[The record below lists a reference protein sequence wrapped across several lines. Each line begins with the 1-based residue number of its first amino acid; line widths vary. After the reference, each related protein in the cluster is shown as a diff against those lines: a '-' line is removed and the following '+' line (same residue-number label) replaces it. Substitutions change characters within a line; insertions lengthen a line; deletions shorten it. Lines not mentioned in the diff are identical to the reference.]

1 MPLKRDDERDDLF
14 YADNLLAVHIGAR
27 EPRERESVV
36 GDVARRVG
44 ARRVASE
51 EDLIEE
57 FGDGIPSL
65 ARVLEYVD
73 ILMVD
78 RPEVAARAYIGHRR
92 ITASPI
98 HALGFSWHSPMTATP
113 PEPAPEGT
121 SFYQVPAGDRNRV
134 IAVVDTGVVEPA
146 ALPEWMSSSVVQG
159 ADDTDAIENDER
171 ASHGTFV
178 TSLIRQIAPT
188 HSISVAAAG
197 QFGDDTDW
205 NDEHIEPGPT
215 TELHVADAIHRLIER
230 HSEDGHAVEALNLS
244 VGGPSL
250 GNREM
255 ATVRSAIARWRE
267 TFPKTPIFAA
277 AGNSTDP
284 AKVYPAAF
292 RFVRGVAAANR
303 QGDQVVWDHGTEA
316 DPVPLERD
324 WVDDVAPGSG
334 LLGLSG
340 VSRDDAIKWSGS
352 SFATAVATASYVNG
366 GPLQVREGL
375 SYWPNRTMRYG
386 DVPGLQFA

>member
-1 MPLKRDDERDDLF
+1 MPLKRDDERHDLF

-36 GDVARRVG
+36 GEVARRVG

-73 ILMVD
+73 ILIVD
-78 RPEVAARAYIGHRR
+78 RPEVAARAYIGHKQ

-121 SFYQVPAGDRNRV
+121 SFYEVPPGDRDRV

-159 ADDTDAIENDER
+159 ADDIDAIENDER

-188 HSISVAAAG
+188 HSISIAAAG

-205 NDEHIEPGPT
+205 DDEHLEPGPT

-230 HSEDGHAVEALNLS
+230 HSGNGHAVAALNLS

-267 TFPKTPIFAA
+267 TFPGAPILAA

-292 RFVRGVAAANR
+292 RSVRGVAAANQ
-303 QGDQVVWDHGTEA
+303 QGDQVVWDHGTET

-375 SYWPNRTMRYG
+375 SYWPNRAMTYG
-386 DVPGLQFA
+386 HVPRLQFV

>member
-1 MPLKRDDERDDLF
+1 MPLKRDDEREHLF
-14 YADNLLAVHIGAR
+14 YADNLLAVHVGAR
-27 EPRERESVV
+27 DPRERESVV
-36 GDVARRVG
+36 GEVARHVG
-44 ARRVASE
+44 AQRVASE
-51 EDLIEE
+51 DDLIEE

-73 ILMVD
+73 ILIVD
-78 RPEVAARAYIGHRR
+78 RPEVAARAYIGHTQ

-121 SFYQVPAGDRNRV
+121 AFYDVPPGDRDRV

-159 ADDTDAIENDER
+159 ADDIDAIENGER

-188 HSISVAAAG
+188 HSISLAAAG

-205 NDEHIEPGPT
+205 DDEHIEPGPT

-230 HSEDGHAVEALNLS
+230 HSGNGHTVEALNLS

-267 TFPKTPIFAA
+267 TFPRAPIFAA

-284 AKVYPAAF
+284 DRVYPAAF
-292 RFVRGVAAANR
+292 RSVRGVAAANQ
-303 QGDQVVWDHGTEA
+303 QGDQVVWDHGTET

-334 LLGLSG
+334 LLALSG

-375 SYWPNRTMRYG
+375 TYWPDRAMTYSN
-386 DVPGLQFA
+386 VPGLQFV